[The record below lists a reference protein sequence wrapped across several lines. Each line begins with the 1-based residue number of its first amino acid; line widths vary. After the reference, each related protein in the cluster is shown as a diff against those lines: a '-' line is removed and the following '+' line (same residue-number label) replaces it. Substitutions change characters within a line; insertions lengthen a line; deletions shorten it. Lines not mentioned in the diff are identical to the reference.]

1 MELGLG
7 LGSRGSDKQV
17 DSLDMPARDRLQC
30 VQGPVLLVPVLVLRM
45 LPTKIAS
52 VLKTKADVGQQKAM
66 DDHVRIFF
74 CNCNRSCSPPPVPQR
89 APGHR
94 WARCVRHPGRRR
106 CRPNLQRRNRKPR
119 LRWMPPLKQSCSLAP
134 LFDAPALVFADE
146 DVQQKSWVHEEIYL
160 A

>member
-74 CNCNRSCSPPPVPQR
+74 CNCNRSCSPPPSPKEPRDTDGPV
-89 APGHR
+89 AFGIPGGGGAGPICR
-94 WARCVRHPGRRR
+94 GGTESQGCGGCRR
-106 CRPNLQRRNRKPR
+106 
-119 LRWMPPLKQSCSLAP
+119 
-134 LFDAPALVFADE
+134 
-146 DVQQKSWVHEEIYL
+146 
-160 A
+160 